1 MEMIAEDIV
10 IVGAGIAGLATAL
23 GLHRQGVRSIVLES
37 SESLRATGFA
47 LGLWTNAW
55 RALDA
60 LAIGDSLR
68 QQSVQNNEF
77 QVFSADSG
85 LPTAAI
91 PLQAH
96 KNQHFESRCMRRK
109 VLLETLHKELPK
121 GTIRYSSKVVMI
133 EESGLFKLVH
143 LADGSIIRTK
153 VVIGCDGVNS
163 VVAKWLGLQNAVD
176 SKRSAIRGFV
186 EFPEKHGYE
195 PKVYAFFGGG
205 VRFGFLPCDETGLY
219 WFCTYNQSIAH
230 FDENAEQDPVKL
242 KEFVLSK
249 TRDVSKEV
257 TGILERTP
265 LDCISSAKLKLRLP
279 WNVLLGD
286 ITRSNICVAG
296 DALHPMTP
304 DLGQGGCSA
313 LEDSIILSRCLA
325 EAFLAKP
332 RGDIADD
339 QNANEE
345 FNRIK
350 KALDKYAKERRW
362 RSALLITGAYLTGFI
377 QESNN
382 KVISF
387 LREKFLARY
396 TLRIVL
402 SVADFDCGKLLL
414 S

>member
-1 MEMIAEDIV
+1 MEMTEDIV

-23 GLHRQGVRSIVLES
+23 GLHRQGLRSIVLES

-60 LAIGDSLR
+60 LSIGDSLR

-91 PLQAH
+91 PLQVY

-109 VLLETLHKELPK
+109 VLLETLHKELPE

-143 LADGSIIRTK
+143 LADGSVIRTK

-176 SKRSAIRGFV
+176 SKRSAIRGFL
-186 EFPEKHGYE
+186 ECPEKHGYE
-195 PKVYAFFGGG
+195 PKFYAFFGGG
-205 VRFGFLPCDETGLY
+205 IRFGFLPCDETGLY
-219 WFCTYNQSIAH
+219 WFCTYNQSTAQ

-265 LDCISSAKLKLRLP
+265 LDCIFSAKLKLRLP

-304 DLGQGGCSA
+304 DLAQGGCSA

-362 RSALLITGAYLTGFI
+362 RSSLLITGAYLNGFI

-396 TLRIVL
+396 TLRIML

-414 S
+414 

>member
-1 MEMIAEDIV
+1 MEMREDIV

-23 GLHRQGVRSIVLES
+23 GLHRQGLRSMVLES
-37 SESLRATGFA
+37 SESLRAAGFA

-91 PLQAH
+91 PLQMH

-109 VLLETLHKELPK
+109 VLLETLHKELPE

-186 EFPEKHGYE
+186 ECPEKHGYE
-195 PKVYAFFGGG
+195 PKFYAFFGGG

-219 WFCTYNQSIAH
+219 WFCTYNESTAH
-230 FDENAEQDPVKL
+230 FDESAEQDPVKL

-279 WNVLLGD
+279 WNILLGD

-304 DLGQGGCSA
+304 DLAQGGCSA

-339 QNANEE
+339 QKASEE

-350 KALDKYAKERRW
+350 NSLDKYAKERRW
-362 RSALLITGAYLTGFI
+362 RSFVLITGAYLTGFI

-402 SVADFDCGKLLL
+402 SAADFDCGKLLL